1 MRLSDQF
8 QHEDEAAFLSVA
20 NLTSAVPLPPKVG
33 TSEIQSLKDYELCR
47 DDGPVRLITARV
59 PALGCPCN
67 VSK

>member
-47 DDGPVRLITARV
+47 DDGPARHHSSSSGFGVSLQRL
-59 PALGCPCN
+59 
-67 VSK
+67 